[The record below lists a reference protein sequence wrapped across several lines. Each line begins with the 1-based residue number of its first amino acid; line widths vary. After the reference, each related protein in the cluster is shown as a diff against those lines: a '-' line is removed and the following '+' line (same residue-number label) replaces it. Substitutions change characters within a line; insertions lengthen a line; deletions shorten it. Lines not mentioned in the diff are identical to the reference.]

1 LVYSSSVITI
11 GRCDLERTKPG
22 LSLNTACLFTIS
34 APSGAGKT
42 SLVKALLERR
52 AESVVVCVSHSTR
65 AIRPGEVD
73 GEAYH
78 FVSLEVFDKMVDDD
92 EFLEHARVFD
102 NCYGT
107 ARASVDALLASG
119 KHVILEIDWQG
130 ARQVKAKMSET
141 VSIFILPPSREEL
154 ERRLRDRG
162 TDNESTIARRMRD
175 ADREMSHY
183 HDAEYLVINDAFE
196 QALFD
201 LDAIIHTQGLTLA
214 RQKLK
219 NKALVDSIPPEM
231 E

>member
-1 LVYSSSVITI
+1 M
-11 GRCDLERTKPG
+11 
-22 LSLNTACLFTIS
+22 NTACLFTIS

-42 SLVKALLERR
+42 SLVKALLEKR
-52 AESVVVCVSHSTR
+52 ADAVAVCVSHSTR

-73 GEAYH
+73 GKAYH
-78 FVSLEVFDKMVDDD
+78 FVTLEKFKRMVGND
-92 EFLEHARVFD
+92 EFLEHAQVFD

-130 ARQVKAKMSET
+130 ARQVKAKIPET

-154 ERRLRDRG
+154 EQRLRLRG
-162 TDNESTIARRMRD
+162 TDDERTISRRMRD

-183 HDAEYLVINDAFE
+183 HDAEYLVINDTFE

-219 NKALVDSIPPEM
+219 NRSLVDSIPGEIK
-231 E
+231 

>member
-1 LVYSSSVITI
+1 M
-11 GRCDLERTKPG
+11 
-22 LSLNTACLFTIS
+22 NTACLFTIS

-42 SLVKALLERR
+42 SLVKALLEKR
-52 AESVVVCVSHSTR
+52 AESLAVCVSHSTR

-73 GEAYH
+73 GQAYH
-78 FVSLEVFDKMVDDD
+78 FVSMEVFDQMVAND

-107 ARASVDALLASG
+107 ARASVDALLDSG
-119 KHVILEIDWQG
+119 RHVILEIDWQG
-130 ARQVKAKMSET
+130 ARQVKVRMPDT
-141 VSIFILPPSREEL
+141 VGIFIMPPSREVN
-154 ERRLRDRG
+154 ERRIRDRG
-162 TDNESTIARRMRD
+162 TDDETTIARRMRD

-183 HDAEYLVINDAFE
+183 QDAEYLVINDVFE

-219 NKALVDSIPPEM
+219 NRSLVDSIPPEID
-231 E
+231 